1 MTYRA
6 LLFNT
11 LVALFFGVHSS
22 TVVAGQRQ
30 MPMQMQDMEKEMME
44 ANKAIEE
51 YIASLPPAEQA
62 EFNRQVEEFSQMF
75 ENMDDE
81 EFEKFLGEM
90 FTEDQIMTFIN
101 GILVSLEIVTASKSD
116 KGKIM
121 KALMPLVK
129 DKADGKLVNKLVDEI
144 IS

>member
-11 LVALFFGVHSS
+11 LVALFFGVHSFIA
-22 TVVAGQRQ
+22 VAGQRQ
-30 MPMQMQDMEKEMME
+30 MPMQMQDIEKEMAE

-75 ENMDDE
+75 ENMDDA

-90 FTEDQIMTFIN
+90 FNEDQ
-101 GILVSLEIVTASKSD
+101 
-116 KGKIM
+116 
-121 KALMPLVK
+121 MPQPDFYQTPEFMMEEQVM
-129 DKADGKLVNKLVDEI
+129 ET
-144 IS
+144 